1 VYYYRMITDRDLLQ
15 KENKNKYSMAEIME
29 NINHLNVKFLLHT
42 QILTEEFC
50 VEYILDMRMNSGDE
64 DSYLLC
70 EDYILGHQ
78 PHLDEKLFLLLRDI
92 KYKDWVEE

>member
-1 VYYYRMITDRDLLQ
+1 MITDRDLLD
-15 KENKNKYSMAEIME
+15 KNNKNKYSMEEIME
-29 NINHLNVKFLLHT
+29 NLDHLNVKFLLHT

-70 EDYILGHQ
+70 EGYILEHQ
-78 PHLDEKLFLLLRDI
+78 PHLDEKLFLELRNI
-92 KYKDWVEE
+92 KYKDWIEDEA